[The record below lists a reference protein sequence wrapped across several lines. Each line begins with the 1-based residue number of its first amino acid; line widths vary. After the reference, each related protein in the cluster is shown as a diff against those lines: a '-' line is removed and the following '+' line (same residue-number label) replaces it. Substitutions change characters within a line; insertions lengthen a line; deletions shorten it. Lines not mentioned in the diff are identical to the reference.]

1 MNMKR
6 IPRIAPEEPK
16 RRTDRVRRT
25 VGGRSV
31 PHYVDEQR
39 LTISTQCPQKWL
51 FVDLEDGNIWTKRFE
66 EDKWRS
72 ASIKQLSD
80 ALSVI
85 NIAERLGLGMR
96 WRLQRNIAKLRHRG
110 ILE

>member
-1 MNMKR
+1 MKR

-72 ASIKQLSD
+72 ASIKQLND

-85 NIAERLGLGMR
+85 NNEMEYLRKAQ
-96 WRLQRNIAKLRHRG
+96 RLQRNIAKLRHRG